1 MNSLDFWRKPSG
13 YDNFDQMMDNFLRG
27 DLMPSSMGLSRKGL
41 SAACELSETADS
53 YFMKFDLPGLKK
65 EDIKIDLSENRITVS
80 GERKEEHKE
89 KDKKNRTQYSEVSY
103 GSFSRSYSFPTPV
116 DANKVDAKYTDGVL
130 TISVGKSADTQAR
143 QIAIQ

>member
-1 MNSLDFWRKPSG
+1 MNSLDFWRKPS
-13 YDNFDQMMDNFLRG
+13 YDNFDQMMENFFRG
-27 DLMPSSMGLSRKGL
+27 DLVPSSTGFSRKGFG
-41 SAACELSETADS
+41 AAVELSETAES
-53 YFMKFDLPGLKK
+53 FALKFDLPGLRK

-89 KDKKNRTQYSEVSY
+89 KDKKHRTQYSEVSY
-103 GSFSRSYSFPTPV
+103 GAFSRSYTFPTPV
-116 DANKVDAKYTDGVL
+116 DANKVDAKYADGVL

>member
-1 MNSLDFWRKPSG
+1 MNSLDFWRKPGSF
-13 YDNFDQMMDNFLRG
+13 DNFDQMMSSFLQG
-27 DLMPSSMGLSRKGL
+27 DLMPSGFGLSRKGL
-41 SAACELSETADS
+41 SAACEISETPES

-80 GERKEEHKE
+80 GERKEERVE
-89 KDKKNRTQYSEVSY
+89 KDKTQRTQYSEVSY

-116 DANKVDAKYTDGVL
+116 DANKVDAKYADGVL
-130 TISVGKSADTQAR
+130 TIAVGKSADTQAR